1 MLAVVEEKR
10 VIPALS
16 LTFQLFCGV
25 QKFLPLA
32 IRLKAK
38 TALHKICFLYYVD
51 GVYTTVIKIP
61 PVAAGEPC
69 RTIPFREPSP
79 RVSHLPR
86 DIMNKIFIYIY
97 HNIEFI
103 NLAMIFSCNSRD
115 RVIDNSTYQRE

>member
-32 IRLKAK
+32 IN
-38 TALHKICFLYYVD
+38 YVD
-51 GVYTTVIKIP
+51 GVYTTGIKIP

-79 RVSHLPR
+79 
-86 DIMNKIFIYIY
+86 
-97 HNIEFI
+97 
-103 NLAMIFSCNSRD
+103 
-115 RVIDNSTYQRE
+115 